1 MFCKLV
7 SFNRFEALRAVSV
20 ILAASFLFCAT
31 AVFFCRIP
39 YESEETLVYTDARER
54 VVILDAG
61 HGGEDGGTV
70 GVNGVYEKDLNLSV
84 SNILAAMLRS
94 AGVTVIETRT
104 EDRLLYR
111 EEENIRGYRKM
122 YDLRNRLA
130 VAQNNPD
137 ALFVSLHM
145 NSFSS
150 PQYKGLQVYYAD
162 TAGSERLARVIQNG
176 IRTTLQP
183 DNDREVK
190 AAGSGIYLLDRAE
203 NTAVLI
209 ECGFLSNPEECEKLS
224 SEDYRKQLCFSLFC
238 GIITY
243 IDET

>member
-1 MFCKLV
+1 MFCKIL
-7 SFNRFEALRAVSV
+7 SFRRCDSVRAVAS
-20 ILAASFLFCAT
+20 ILVASFVFCSMAI
-31 AVFFCRIP
+31 VFSHNPF
-39 YESEETLVYTDARER
+39 ESEETLASTDAYTR

-61 HGGEDGGTV
+61 HGGEDGGAI
-70 GVNGVYEKDLNLSV
+70 GINGVYEKDLNLCV
-84 SNILAAMLRS
+84 SRMLANMLRS

-111 EEENIRGYRKM
+111 EDENVRGYRKM

-130 VAQNNPD
+130 VAENNPE
-137 ALFVSLHM
+137 ALFISLHM

-150 PQYKGLQVYYAD
+150 PQYSGLQVYYAK
-162 TAGSERLARVIQNG
+162 TPGSERLARILQNG
-176 IRTTLQP
+176 VHSTLQK
-183 DNDREVK
+183 DNAREVK
-190 AAGSGIYLLDRAE
+190 AADSNIYLLDRTD

-209 ECGFLSNPEECEKLS
+209 ECGFLSNPRECEKLS

-243 IDET
+243 MDET

>member
-7 SFNRFEALRAVSV
+7 SFKQSEVLRAVSA

-31 AVFFCRIP
+31 AALFSRIP
-39 YESEETLVYTDARER
+39 YGSEETLLYTDATER

-61 HGGEDGGTV
+61 HGGEDSGTV

-84 SNILAAMLRS
+84 SRALAAMLRS

-104 EDRLLYR
+104 EDKLLYR
-111 EEENIRGYRKM
+111 ESENIRGYRKM

-130 VAQNNPD
+130 VANATPD
-137 ALFVSLHM
+137 ALFISLHM

-150 PQYKGLQVYYAD
+150 PQYQGLQVYYAD
-162 TAGSERLARVIQNG
+162 TAGSEQLARVIQSG
-176 IRTTLQP
+176 VRAKLQP

-190 AAGSGIYLLDRAE
+190 AAGSHIYLLDRAE

-209 ECGFLSNPEECEKLS
+209 ECGFLSNSEECEKLS

-243 IDET
+243 MDET